1 MTQISTQPMCLKEA
15 AMNSDGIVEELAT
28 APAWLSN
35 DRIMEQWEH
44 IPDRLQRRWR
54 KLTNEDVRRAG
65 GSAEYLAERLQ
76 HRYGVDRREAF
87 LQLSEFES
95 EL

>member
-1 MTQISTQPMCLKEA
+1 MTVPRRWRSR
-15 AMNSDGIVEELAT
+15 S
-28 APAWLSN
+28 S
-35 DRIMEQWEH
+35 
-44 IPDRLQRRWR
+44 RLRRRWR
-54 KLTNEDVRRAG
+54 KLTNEDVRYAG

-87 LQLSEFES
+87 LQVYEFES